1 MKKHFSIQEIIS
13 SRIGFISPC
22 LLSHFVMVRE
32 CQQASPHSTTRRPHL
47 KHSGQNLGDD
57 AVKKRRPHEKDFWQ
71 SLGADAMKKLL
82 GLERGAT
89 KSIAIGA
96 EIAACVTVM
105 KDGRNLYVKKDGT
118 YFVLLQGEAVAL

>member
-1 MKKHFSIQEIIS
+1 MIPRGNPE
-13 SRIGFISPC
+13 G
-22 LLSHFVMVRE
+22 
-32 CQQASPHSTTRRPHL
+32 ASDL
-47 KHSGQNLGDD
+47 KGKSG
-57 AVKKRRPHEKDFWQ
+57 
-71 SLGADAMKKLL
+71 AMKKLL